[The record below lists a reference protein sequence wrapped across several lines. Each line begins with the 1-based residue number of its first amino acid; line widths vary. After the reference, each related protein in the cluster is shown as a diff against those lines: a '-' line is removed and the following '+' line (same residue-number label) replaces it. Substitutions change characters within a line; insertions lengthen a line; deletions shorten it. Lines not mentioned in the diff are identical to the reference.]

1 MSRYSWRAEQVTQ
14 YDGQS
19 INTRVDVPAAVWCA
33 CWCLWFL
40 GCFCNNLWLNLEIT
54 GILHSCPDVGLTYNT
69 KCLFE
74 LQTLSDAKSKSS
86 SVAWPKCNRRTL
98 KSWSDCW
105 AFCWCYKKR
114 PHCCLLDM
122 TRSFVSSN
130 YAPGT
135 TSGMFVMGLKRHQYS
150 RRCNVLFLTT
160 LRVSYWNCL
169 VWFYLQGEHLS
180 PVTSKTLGGPFVG
193 RMFNKLKFPVCS
205 SCVHEQRK
213 RDHRYASWWQQVR
226 NSLHRTPV
234 DRGVRT
240 SVRRKEELFVMIGWS

>member
-1 MSRYSWRAEQVTQ
+1 M
-14 YDGQS
+14 
-19 INTRVDVPAAVWCA
+19 DVPAAVWCA

-40 GCFCNNLWLNLEIT
+40 SCFCNNLWLNLEIT

-135 TSGMFVMGLKRHQYS
+135 TSGMFVMGLKLHQYS

-169 VWFYLQGEHLS
+169 VLPSRWASFSSYIKNTWWAFCRKNVQQTQVS
-180 PVTSKTLGGPFVG
+180 C
-193 RMFNKLKFPVCS
+193 MFIVCARAEEERS
-205 SCVHEQRK
+205 SIC
-213 RDHRYASWWQQVR
+213 
-226 NSLHRTPV
+226 
-234 DRGVRT
+234 
-240 SVRRKEELFVMIGWS
+240 FVMATGKEQPPSHSCGPRSKNKCQEERRVIRDDRMKLNSTFTFDFKSNYSSVTQQDKI